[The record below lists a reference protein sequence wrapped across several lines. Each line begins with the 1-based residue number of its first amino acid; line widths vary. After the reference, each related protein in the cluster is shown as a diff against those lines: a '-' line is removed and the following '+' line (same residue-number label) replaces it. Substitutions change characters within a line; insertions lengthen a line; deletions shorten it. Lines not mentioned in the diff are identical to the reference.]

1 MNPFLYLAQPA
12 DGTEGTEAVTTVT
25 DACGADPGWLCRW
38 MFERTGNELLSSASE
53 WLIHRPLK
61 IILILLGA
69 FLLSRLARRAARGL
83 VARIA
88 KTSTNSKL
96 ANIRSRGPTKF
107 LADAD
112 EEEKENSR
120 AQARADT
127 LSTVLSSIISVVA
140 WSVALLMILGE
151 FNINIGPL
159 LAGASIAG
167 VAIGFGSQAVVKD
180 FISGLFMLI
189 EDQFGVG
196 DTVDLGH
203 ASGTVEAVTLRSTT
217 IRDVAGTVWHI
228 PNGEISRVA
237 NKSQLWS
244 RAMLDVEVAYE
255 TDLRLAEGVIQ
266 RVADELWEDPE
277 WGGDELMGQP
287 EVWGI
292 QALGA
297 SGIAIRLVVKTQ
309 PAMQWKV
316 ERELRMRIKEALD
329 AAGIEIPFPQS
340 TVWLR
345 SQGEVLPAEPPPP
358 EGIPVSEPPRY
369 RADRR
374 AGDEEDADE

>member
-1 MNPFLYLAQPA
+1 MSTSLYLAQA
-12 DGTEGTEAVTTVT
+12 AEDAEAVTTVT

-69 FLLSRLARRAARGL
+69 FLLSRIARRAARGL
-83 VARIA
+83 VGRIA
-88 KTSTNSKL
+88 KTSTSDKL
-96 ANIRSRGPTKF
+96 ANIRSRGPTRF
-107 LADAD
+107 LAD

-120 AQARADT
+120 AQARANT
-127 LSTVLSSIISVVA
+127 LSTVLGSLISVVA
-140 WSVALLMILGE
+140 WGAALLMILGE
-151 FNINIGPL
+151 FNVNIGPL

-167 VAIGFGSQAVVKD
+167 VAIGFGAQSIVKD

-203 ASGTVEAVTLRSTT
+203 ASGTVEAVTLRSST

-228 PNGEISRVA
+228 PNGEISRVG
-237 NKSQLWS
+237 NKSQIWS

-277 WGGDELMGQP
+277 WGGDELMGEP

-292 QALGA
+292 QSLGA

-316 ERELRMRIKEALD
+316 ERELRMRIKEAFD
-329 AAGIEIPFPQS
+329 EAGIEIPFPQS
-340 TVWLR
+340 TIWLR
-345 SQGEVLPAEPPPP
+345 HQGEFSPAPPPPP
-358 EGIPVSEPPRY
+358 ESVPTSEPPRY
-369 RADRR
+369 RVSKG
-374 AGDEEDADE
+374 AGDEQDADE